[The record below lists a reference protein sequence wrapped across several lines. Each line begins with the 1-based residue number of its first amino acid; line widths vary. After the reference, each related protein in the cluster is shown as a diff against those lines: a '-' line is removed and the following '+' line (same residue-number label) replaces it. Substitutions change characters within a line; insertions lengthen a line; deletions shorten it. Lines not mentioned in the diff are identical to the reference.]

1 MTSSLL
7 FTTVERA
14 LKYHVTTIDGLL
26 RISTQLL
33 NKDLYDL
40 PETYLEDGD
49 YRQRDTY
56 QQGRFSHE
64 AEIRD
69 IIEENQQKE
78 EKEGEDSTDGWNDK
92 TTVAIFRIKTP
103 Q

>member
-1 MTSSLL
+1 
-7 FTTVERA
+7 VERA

-33 NKDLYDL
+33 NKDLYSH

-49 YRQRDTY
+49 YQQRDTY

-64 AEIRD
+64 AEILD
-69 IIEENQQKE
+69 IIEKSQQKE
-78 EKEGEDSTDGWNDK
+78 EEGSTDE
-92 TTVAIFRIKTP
+92 
-103 Q
+103 